1 MRRLILLF
9 AFAGLLTI
17 TAQAQVAYDAGG
29 ILPATLP
36 AYSLS
41 SEPSV
46 DGEDREWADIP
57 WIYTNY
63 NDRDFTEQDDA
74 VDPIPARLDFSARYK
89 VAWVEGVD
97 KFFFYAEITD
107 DEFFNLE
114 GQSIFHK
121 DGMEIRIDPLDENQS
136 GEPDGTTSATNIIL
150 GFNEFTPN
158 FEGAEPGVSVAWT
171 VDESVFPM
179 RAIFEMSV
187 DMPEAFPA
195 EVGHELGFHVY
206 FNENDDED
214 DSPDNKNAVLQS
226 FPQLYSVLEQRRLG
240 VDELWS
246 NVSFWGGFVLEESPT
261 VHQVNEGMSIQATI
275 DAAAAGDII
284 EIGPGTYEENLVIA
298 TPDLTL
304 RGSFDGT
311 LGTRITPSSKVDPT
325 IQVDLTAWRTEITQL
340 HVDGFF
346 DNGGTQD
353 RAQDGINIDGIASR
367 IHHNVIEGFL
377 NPLDVLSDASDTIS
391 PEAVI
396 VEDNIF
402 QFNSGSVNINTVNSS
417 FRYNLVRET
426 GPSGYAV
433 RSLGLSGENNSID
446 FGYNVIYN
454 ARECGIGY
462 GGTDASFHIHHNLI
476 YRSFAERVDPSREMD
491 DGIENQEGSASSSFV
506 YNNTIVGWDS
516 DGMQFNAPSL
526 FFARN
531 NIVAYSD
538 NKDYDLRNTP
548 DTDIDFGLSFSNGGG
563 DEIVNLGSVGV
574 VDNPMFIDE
583 TMDDY
588 GLTANSP
595 AVDLGEVHPFGFKV
609 QYFGEAPDIGAYELG
624 IDATNAPRYGP
635 SLDFLSDVLNTSI
648 EQISDEVPSGYR
660 LDQNYPNPFNPTTQ
674 INFTV
679 PVAGQ
684 VKITIHNTLGQ
695 EVAVLV
701 DSYQPAGSFV
711 TTWNAQDHAGRL
723 LPSGVYFYRLQAD
736 GFTETRSM
744 MLLK

>member
-1 MRRLILLF
+1 MRLTLLF
-9 AFAGLLTI
+9 FALACLLPNTVMG
-17 TAQAQVAYDAGG
+17 QVAYDSNG
-29 ILPATLP
+29 ILSATLP
-36 AYSLS
+36 AYPLS

-46 DGEDREWADIP
+46 DGEDREWSSIP

-74 VDPIPARLDFSARYK
+74 VDPIPARLDFTARYK

-107 DEFFNLE
+107 DEFFNLQ

-136 GEPDGTTSATNIIL
+136 GEPDGTTSASNIII

-158 FEGAEPGVSVAWT
+158 FEGTEPDVQVAWS

-179 RAIFEMSV
+179 KAIFEMSV
-187 DMPEAFPA
+187 AMPEAFPA

-226 FPQLYSVLEQRRLG
+226 FPQLYSVVEQRRLG

-246 NVSFWGGFVLEESPT
+246 SVSFWGGFTLEEAPT
-261 VHQVNEGMSIQATI
+261 VHQVTEGMSIQATI

-284 EIGPGTYEENLVIA
+284 EIGPGTYEENLVIS

-304 RGSFDGT
+304 RGAFDGVVR
-311 LGTRITPSSKVDPT
+311 TRITPVSKVDPT
-325 IQVDLTAWRTEITQL
+325 IQVELTAWRTQLTQL

-346 DNGGTQD
+346 DNGGTTD
-353 RAQDGINIDGIASR
+353 RAQDGIRVSGIASHVHR
-367 IHHNVIEGFL
+367 NLIEGFL
-377 NPLDVLSDASDTIS
+377 NPLDVLSDPSDTIS
-391 PEAVI
+391 PEAVV

-402 QFNSGSVNINTVNSS
+402 QFNSGSININTVNSV

-446 FGYNVIYN
+446 FGYNIIYN

-476 YRSFAERVDPSREMD
+476 YRSFAERVSPTREMD

-516 DGMQFNAPSL
+516 DGMQFNSPSL

-531 NIVAYSD
+531 NIVAHTD
-538 NKDYDLRNTP
+538 NKDYDLRNNP
-548 DTDIDFGLSFSNGGG
+548 DTDIDFGLSYQNGGG
-563 DEIVNLGSVGV
+563 DEIVNLGTVGIIN
-574 VDNPMFIDE
+574 DPLFIDE

-588 GLTANSP
+588 GLTASSP
-595 AVDLGEVHPFGFKV
+595 AIDLGELHPFGFKV
-609 QYFGEAPDIGAYELG
+609 QYFGEGPDIGAYELG

-635 SLDFLSDVLNTSI
+635 ALDFASEILSTSI
-648 EQISDEVPSGYR
+648 EQVSDEVPSGYR

-674 INFTV
+674 INFTL
-679 PVAGQ
+679 PTAGQ
-684 VKITIHNTLGQ
+684 VKITVHNALGQ

-701 DSYQPAGSFV
+701 DSFQPAGSFV
-711 TTWNAQDHAGRL
+711 TTWDAQDHAGRV
-723 LPSGVYFYRLQAD
+723 LPSGVYFYRMHVE